1 MCGYSE
7 AAGGPVNSLFQE
19 TSSECLASIRQWT
32 KRGDYKRGPVEETDT
47 EIDNSKY
54 GKYNGR
60 WPVESQKH
68 S

>member
-1 MCGYSE
+1 MGGYSE

-19 TSSECLASIRQWT
+19 TSTECFANIRQWT
-32 KRGDYKRGPVEETDT
+32 KRGDCKRGPVEETDT

-60 WPVESQKH
+60 CPMESQRH